1 MQHDLTIFTPIIE
14 MMSSSDLKPDPRN
27 SKLHPAKQLK
37 QVMRSIEE
45 FGWTNPVLID
55 EEGSVLAGHL
65 RLEAAK
71 KLGIK
76 QVPTIKLSHMT
87 AAQKRAYIIADN
99 RIAENGS
106 WDAKLLALEHE
117 AIQLLDPEFDLSL
130 TGFDHDDIEVMFDNL
145 LRPNQDDVPA
155 VDGDIPAVSRLGDLW
170 RLGDHLVL
178 CADATLPE
186 SFEQLLG
193 SERAQQVIA
202 DGPYNVRVNGHVSG
216 NGRHREFVMGS
227 GEMTQEEFTA
237 FLRAAFANLIR
248 FSCDGS
254 IHFLFMDW
262 RHMREMLDAT
272 NQYAELKNLI
282 CWNKGSAGMGTFYRS
297 QHELIFVMKN
307 GKGRHVNNF
316 GLGEKGRH
324 RSNVWDYPGLSG
336 WTAERESELAMHPTV
351 KPVAMIADAIRD
363 CSRKG
368 GIILDCF
375 GGSGTTLIAAEQTGR
390 RARLI
395 ELDPLYVDVIIR
407 RFEAAT
413 GGKAVLAQD
422 GRTFGQVQREGR

>member
-155 VDGDIPAVSRLGDLW
+155 VDRRHPS
-170 RLGDHLVL
+170 
-178 CADATLPE
+178 
-186 SFEQLLG
+186 S
-193 SERAQQVIA
+193 IA
-202 DGPYNVRVNGHVSG
+202 PR
-216 NGRHREFVMGS
+216 R
-227 GEMTQEEFTA
+227 
-237 FLRAAFANLIR
+237 
-248 FSCDGS
+248 
-254 IHFLFMDW
+254 
-262 RHMREMLDAT
+262 
-272 NQYAELKNLI
+272 
-282 CWNKGSAGMGTFYRS
+282 
-297 QHELIFVMKN
+297 
-307 GKGRHVNNF
+307 
-316 GLGEKGRH
+316 
-324 RSNVWDYPGLSG
+324 
-336 WTAERESELAMHPTV
+336 
-351 KPVAMIADAIRD
+351 PVAPGRSPGAVRRRD
-363 CSRKG
+363 SPRK
-368 GIILDCF
+368 L
-375 GGSGTTLIAAEQTGR
+375 
-390 RARLI
+390 
-395 ELDPLYVDVIIR
+395 
-407 RFEAAT
+407 
-413 GGKAVLAQD
+413 
-422 GRTFGQVQREGR
+422 